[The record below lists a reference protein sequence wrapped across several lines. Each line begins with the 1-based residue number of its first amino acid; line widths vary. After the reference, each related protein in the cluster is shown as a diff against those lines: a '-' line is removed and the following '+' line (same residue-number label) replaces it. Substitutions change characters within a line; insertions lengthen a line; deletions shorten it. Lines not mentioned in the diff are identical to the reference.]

1 MHPPAAP
8 RVLPLMATL
17 KRTSS
22 APCAEVPSRGGVP
35 DDALERLA
43 PRPYEALRT
52 RIRTGDL
59 FLCSGDDVFS
69 RMIRAATRSPWSHV
83 AIALRL
89 DEIGRIVALEA
100 VAKIGVRIVPLSAF
114 VSSASNG
121 RKPYPGRIL
130 LARHH
135 GFQACADREAI
146 ARMVHF
152 AVDRCGSPFAGG
164 EMIKIAARIALGA
177 FDREMPRILTPDDEF
192 ICSEY
197 AARCYAQAGVEIP
210 WDGRGFIAPA
220 DFAADPRTEAL
231 AQVQTL

>member
-1 MHPPAAP
+1 MP
-8 RVLPLMATL
+8 TL
-17 KRTSS
+17 IRTPTS
-22 APCAEVPSRGGVP
+22 ARAEVPSPGGVP
-35 DDALERLA
+35 DDALERLE
-43 PRPYEALRT
+43 PRPYQELRPI
-52 RIRTGDL
+52 IRTGDL
-59 FLCSGDDVFS
+59 FLCSGKDVFS

-89 DEIGRIVALEA
+89 DEIGRIMALEA

-114 VSSASNG
+114 VSAASNG

-135 GFQACADREAI
+135 GFQACADGA
-146 ARMVHF
+146 AVQKMVHF
-152 AVDRCGSPFAGG
+152 AVDRFGAPFAGG
-164 EMIKIAARIALGA
+164 EMIKIAVRIALGA
-177 FDREMPRILTPDDEF
+177 FDIEMPPMLTPDDEF

-210 WDGRGFIAPA
+210 WDGRGFIAPS
-220 DFAADPRTEAL
+220 DFAADSRLQAL